1 MAFTAFVTDVF
12 SRRIVGWRTH
22 HRMPTELPLDALE
35 MALEM
40 ALWVRD
46 QAGADVTGVIHHSD
60 AGSQYV
66 ALKYAERLT
75 GAGALASIGTVGDSY
90 DNALAETVI
99 GLYKTECVRPDG
111 PFKTV
116 DELELAT
123 LSWVH
128 WWNEQRLHGALGHI
142 PPMEYEQA
150 YYRQNNPQQQPL
162 SGQLAVH

>member
-1 MAFTAFVTDVF
+1 MGFTAFVTDVF

-35 MALEM
+35 MAL
-40 ALWVRD
+40 WVRD
-46 QAGADVTGVIHHSD
+46 RAGSEVTGVIHHSD

-66 ALKYAERLT
+66 ALRYTERLT

-90 DNALAETVI
+90 DNALAESVI
-99 GLYKTECVRPDG
+99 GLYKTECVRLDG

-128 WWNEQRLHGALGHI
+128 WYNHQRLHSALDHV
-142 PPMEYEQA
+142 PPLEYEQA
-150 YYRQNNPQQQPL
+150 HYRRINPQQQPL